1 MGGFFT
7 STGSVTVPSK
17 EASSRKTAV
26 YIDGYN
32 LYYGRLRGTPFKW
45 FDIVR
50 FFEALLLQR
59 DQNESLEK
67 IVFFTAPA
75 LATFATNGAA
85 SVQAQSAYH
94 RALKAVYGDR
104 VEIVFGTHSY
114 DKGGVQLPVFVEG
127 QAYDRDK
134 RVRVWKL
141 EEKKTDVN
149 LAMRMYRDA
158 VRGLYD
164 RVILVSN
171 DSDAEPVLAA
181 IREDF
186 DQVMIGV
193 VAPVRPPVSG
203 TETQRRLSGSLSKF
217 SHWSIAHLSD
227 DLLHEAQLPPMV
239 PTKKK
244 PIRKPLHW

>member
-1 MGGFFT
+1 M
-7 STGSVTVPSK
+7 SNN
-17 EASSRKTAV
+17 EASSTKTAV

-32 LYYGRLRGTPFKW
+32 LYYGRLRGTSFKW
-45 FDIVR
+45 FDIVK
-50 FFEALLLQR
+50 FFEALLRRR
-59 DQNESLEK
+59 DQNERLEK
-67 IVFFTAPA
+67 VVFFTAPA
-75 LATFATNGAA
+75 LANFATNGSA
-85 SVQAQSAYH
+85 SVEAQSAYH
-94 RALKAVYGDR
+94 RALRAVYGER
-104 VEIVFGTHSY
+104 VEIVCGTHAY

-127 QAYDRDK
+127 QAYDRDR

-186 DQVMIGV
+186 EKIIIGV
-193 VAPVRPPVSG
+193 VAPVRPPIAG
-203 TETQRRLSGSLSKF
+203 AEAQRRLSGSLSKF
-217 SHWSIAHLSD
+217 SHWSIAYLSD
-227 DLLHEAQLPPMV
+227 DLLLEAQLPPMI

-244 PIRKPLHW
+244 PIRKPPHW